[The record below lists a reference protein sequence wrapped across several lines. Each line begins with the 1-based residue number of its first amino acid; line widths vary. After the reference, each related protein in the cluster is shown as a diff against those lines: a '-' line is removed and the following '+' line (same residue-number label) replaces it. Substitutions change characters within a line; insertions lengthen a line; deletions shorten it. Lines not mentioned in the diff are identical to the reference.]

1 MFLLETFQNSI
12 KIFNKI
18 IISYETVRKSL
29 ILLDNLYYINKDF
42 ELSGYYS
49 YDVQWVCIERTWY
62 FRHVLFD
69 IINKM
74 PVAKLLADNENDET
88 IENFIKK

>member
-18 IISYETVRKSL
+18 TISYETVRKSL

-49 YDVQWVCIERTWY
+49 YDVQWVRIECTWY

-74 PVAKLLADNENDET
+74 PVTELLADNENDET

>member
-18 IISYETVRKSL
+18 TISYETVRKSL

-49 YDVQWVCIERTWY
+49 YDVQ
-62 FRHVLFD
+62 
-69 IINKM
+69 
-74 PVAKLLADNENDET
+74 
-88 IENFIKK
+88 